1 MLAFH
6 IYNVKLFIG
15 DVVGD
20 QPGIQ
25 QALAHKAEH
34 PLIIGGIAADIQL
47 FFQLKQNI
55 EQPGAVV
62 LQQFLFHHE
71 HIEVMAVRFGHVGVI
86 RRQILRTFALDD
98 GAGHP
103 QVLFM
108 VGVDIL
114 GIIGFNKIVAL
125 FRQHNIGGGQNSVEF
140 LVADDP
146 TLFALKTVQAAGKVT
161 AVMHDADI
169 IGIQVFGR
177 PVQTRQL
184 AEIAVAL

>member
-1 MLAFH
+1 
-6 IYNVKLFIG
+6 
-15 DVVGD
+15 
-20 QPGIQ
+20 
-25 QALAHKAEH
+25 
-34 PLIIGGIAADIQL
+34 
-47 FFQLKQNI
+47 
-55 EQPGAVV
+55 
-62 LQQFLFHHE
+62 
-71 HIEVMAVRFGHVGVI
+71 
-86 RRQILRTFALDD
+86 
-98 GAGHP
+98 
-103 QVLFM
+103 M

-146 TLFALKTVQAAGKVT
+146 TLIALKTVQAAGKVT

-177 PVQTRQL
+177 PVQARQL